1 MIRGKEKRKNGRIR
15 RQYIHMLDEDILR
28 KIDESRTVRVKLE
41 IEIVNN

>member
-1 MIRGKEKRKNGRIR
+1 MIMRRKKEKKGRIR

-28 KIDESRTVRVKLE
+28 KIDENRTVRVKLE